1 MMKPGTRFLF
11 ILYFTPPAPG
21 TAPKR
26 NFRIL
31 QYLSKK
37 AERSVLFTAKYPG
50 RPVPEIPGVI
60 THATLAWDYRTF
72 LRSKTRDGYL
82 PEQKKASSW
91 KQWGI
96 KLINTFPFSIAIGE
110 GGLLYF
116 ITLVRKGNQVIRN
129 EKITHLYSSF
139 RPFTDHYVA
148 YWLKKKNPQ
157 VTWIAD
163 FRDLIVDEHYQ
174 HIFFPK
180 NHQSFFKK
188 LFSTANLLTTVSDGL
203 AVHLKEYNP
212 NVLVVRNGIE
222 GEILVPPP
230 NRSSHFTITYTG
242 SMFLNTRNPKP
253 VFEALKTLYD
263 KGLIDISNVRIRY
276 AGKDS
281 FLWQRMA
288 ADYQFENIWED
299 HGLVSDDEA
308 RILQQQSCVNLLLTI
323 SSPELTGMLTG
334 KMIEYFQ
341 AGSPVLA
348 IITGQNDDELS
359 GMLEELEIGKSFSD
373 QVYDLV
379 NIKDFILREYEFW
392 NNSKSNRKP
401 AKLEVLK
408 QNYSIVNT
416 MTPLMAFIEK
426 S

>member
-1 MMKPGTRFLF
+1 MKPGTRFLF

-37 AERSVLFTAKYPG
+37 VEQSVLFTAG
-50 RPVPEIPGVI
+50 RPTPEIPGVD
-60 THATLAWDYRTF
+60 TFSTKAWDYRTY
-72 LRSKTRDGYL
+72 LRRKTRDGYL
-82 PEQKKASSW
+82 PEQQKASLW

-96 KLINTFPFSIAIGE
+96 KLINTFPFSIVIGE
-110 GGLLYF
+110 GGLMYF
-116 ITLVRKGNQVIRN
+116 ISLVRKGNEVIRN

-139 RPFTDHYVA
+139 RPFADHYIA

-157 VTWIAD
+157 LTWIAD

-188 LFSTANLLTTVSDGL
+188 IFSTANLLTTVSDGL
-203 AVHLKEYNP
+203 AIHLKEYNP
-212 NVLVVRNGIE
+212 NVLVVRNGID
-222 GEILVPPP
+222 GESQVPLPSA
-230 NRSSHFTITYTG
+230 SSHFTITYTG

-253 VFEALKTLYD
+253 VFEALQALSN
-263 KGLIDISNVRIRY
+263 KGLIVISDIRIQY

-281 FLWQRMA
+281 FYWQKMA
-288 ADYQFENIWED
+288 AEYEFGNVLED
-299 HGLVSDDEA
+299 HGLVSDEKA
-308 RILQQQSCVNLLLTI
+308 QVLQQQSCINLLLTI
-323 SSPELTGMLTG
+323 SSPELTGILTG

-341 AGSPVLA
+341 AGSPILA
-348 IITGQNDDELS
+348 IVSGQNDTELS
-359 GMLEELEIGKSFSD
+359 GMLDELEIGKSFSD
-373 QVYDLV
+373 QVSDTM
-379 NIKDFILREYEFW
+379 NIENFIFSEYEHW
-392 NNSKSNRKP
+392 KKSKSNRKP
-401 AKLEVLK
+401 VKPEILK
-408 QNYSIVNT
+408 QKYSTVNT
-416 MTPLMAFIEK
+416 MAPLMAFIEK

>member
-1 MMKPGTRFLF
+1 
-11 ILYFTPPAPG
+11 
-21 TAPKR
+21 
-26 NFRIL
+26 
-31 QYLSKK
+31 
-37 AERSVLFTAKYPG
+37 
-50 RPVPEIPGVI
+50 
-60 THATLAWDYRTF
+60 
-72 LRSKTRDGYL
+72 
-82 PEQKKASSW
+82 
-91 KQWGI
+91 
-96 KLINTFPFSIAIGE
+96 
-110 GGLLYF
+110 
-116 ITLVRKGNQVIRN
+116 
-129 EKITHLYSSF
+129 
-139 RPFTDHYVA
+139 
-148 YWLKKKNPQ
+148 
-157 VTWIAD
+157 
-163 FRDLIVDEHYQ
+163 
-174 HIFFPK
+174 
-180 NHQSFFKK
+180 
-188 LFSTANLLTTVSDGL
+188 
-203 AVHLKEYNP
+203 
-212 NVLVVRNGIE
+212 
-222 GEILVPPP
+222 
-230 NRSSHFTITYTG
+230 
-242 SMFLNTRNPKP
+242 MFLNTRNPKP

-408 QNYSIVNT
+408 RNYSIVNT

>member
-1 MMKPGTRFLF
+1 MKPGTRFLF

-37 AERSVLFTAKYPG
+37 VERSVLFTAKYPG
-50 RPVPEIPGVI
+50 RPVTEIPGVD
-60 THATLAWDYRTF
+60 TDAVKAWDYRTF

-82 PEQKKASSW
+82 PEQKKSSSW

-96 KLINTFPFSIAIGE
+96 KLINTFPFSVVIGE

-116 ITLVRKGNQVIRN
+116 IALVRKGNQVVRN

-148 YWLKKKNPQ
+148 YWLKKRNPQ
-157 VTWIAD
+157 LTWIAD

-188 LFSTANLLTTVSDGL
+188 IFSTADVLTTVSDGL

-212 NVLVVRNGIE
+212 NVLVVRNGID
-222 GEILVPPP
+222 GEIQAPPP
-230 NRSSHFTITYTG
+230 NPSTHFTITYTG
-242 SMFLNTRNPKP
+242 SMFLNTRNPRP
-253 VFEALKTLYD
+253 VFEALKALSH
-263 KGLIDISNVRIRY
+263 KGLMVISDLRIRY

-281 FLWQRMA
+281 FYWQKMA
-288 ADYQFENIWED
+288 ADYQFENILED
-299 HGLVSDDEA
+299 HGLVTDEEA
-308 RILQQQSCVNLLLTI
+308 RNLQQQSCINLLLTI
-323 SSPELTGMLTG
+323 SSPELQGVLTG
-334 KMIEYFQ
+334 KMIEYFE

-348 IITGQNDDELS
+348 IVVGHNDPELS
-359 GMLEELEIGKSFSD
+359 NLLNELEIGQSISDKKEDLNSIENFIYAEYLLWKKSGSNHKP
-373 QVYDLV
+373 V
-379 NIKDFILREYEFW
+379 NR
-392 NNSKSNRKP
+392 
-401 AKLEVLK
+401 EVLK
-408 QNYSIVNT
+408 KKYSMDEVMKGISN
-416 MTPLMAFIEK
+416 L
-426 S
+426 